1 VSKKPSLFSRVR
13 TRLTRAG
20 RKVKFASVELGA
32 DLSGLVPAPKSLL
45 ERLGIK
51 KAFVPAGKRAT
62 VRTTIVTPAMLRK
75 AKLEAEEGRT
85 LSRPEIKE
93 VHGARKFVGN
103 YLEQKLRFN
112 PSIYEHGPKFVTWD
126 RSKTFEENWHAE
138 HRRFLQLA
146 QDRTGMR
153 YILDGVG
160 EWRKVPMPGASRKIM
175 SDADWRFYN
184 QHYYANQE
192 FYEGMGPEIFEL
204 PPGEVSPKV
213 GRKRRSGGRAN
224 RTGRSATNG
233 LVFRLAFLF
242 SSRRSVAGGFGR
254 MRHWPLLYG

>member
-1 VSKKPSLFSRVR
+1 
-13 TRLTRAG
+13 
-20 RKVKFASVELGA
+20 LGA
-32 DLSGLVPAPKSLL
+32 DLSGLVPAPKTLL

-112 PSIYEHGPKFVTWD
+112 PSINEHGPKFVTWD
-126 RSKTFEENWHAE
+126 RSKTFEENWQAD

-213 GRKRRSGGRAN
+213 GRKRRSGGRAH
-224 RTGRSATNG
+224 RTGRSVASYG
-233 LVFRLAFLF
+233 APA
-242 SSRRSVAGGFGR
+242 RRTRRAA
-254 MRHWPLLYG
+254 